1 MPKKQSVAGILWL
14 FMLHRF
20 YLGKYLS
27 GIAQLFTGGGL
38 LVWWII
44 DGISIAKGTMTDSSG
59 KEVE

>member
-1 MPKKQSVAGILWL
+1 MAKKQSVAGILWL

-20 YLGKYLS
+20 YLGKYVS
-27 GIAQLFTGGGL
+27 GLVQFFTIGGL

-44 DGISIAKGTMTDSSG
+44 DGIAISNGTIKDSSG

>member
-1 MPKKQSVAGILWL
+1 MAKKQSVAGILCL

-27 GIAQLFTGGGL
+27 GIVQLFTGGGL
-38 LVWWII
+38 FIWWII
-44 DGISIAKGTMTDSSG
+44 DAIKINNGTMTDSSG